1 MKINNREELIKLL
14 ELAKEKGALKSI
26 DDFSLRDIRIE
37 TPDGARFRIE
47 WYCNLCTLKNA
58 GFSMWFDCI
67 EFTQTHPCFLN
78 EIRLSYQGVVAG
90 VIGKPLDHLTK
101 SFEV

>member
-14 ELAKEKGALKSI
+14 VLAKEKGALKQV
-26 DDFSLRDIRIE
+26 DDLGMRDIRIE
-37 TPDGARFRIE
+37 TPDGAKFRIE
-47 WYCNLCTLKNA
+47 WYHNLCTLKNN

-78 EIRLSYQGVVAG
+78 ELRLSYQGG
-90 VIGKPLDHLTK
+90 VTGFIGKPLNHLTK